1 MVDLAGA
8 VRLAGIPQG
17 SLEWLSEWD
26 LRITGSKCYSLYT
39 YAKGVNP
46 DWQRKMASL
55 DKARGFVGSVAT
67 KYGQKHRTGRDPAG
81 AISRPTEAR
90 CHASGGKVVQKSG

>member
-67 KYGQKHRTGRDPAG
+67 KYGQKH
-81 AISRPTEAR
+81 E
-90 CHASGGKVVQKSG
+90 KVALELYKQHVKEQVFQRGLLVPP